1 MRLEWGRNMKKA
13 EVRLKLKSI
22 YSLLSIGEA
31 NIALKT
37 AFEMLLHVASQDAKI
52 KETEFERLSLLGV
65 INILFRFLT
74 KKDNGYRQ
82 IEYFFDDLIVLSVY
96 YDSVNRE
103 LNISNLVDSSQLL
116 TNRILGI
123 LEWYSQEPRSGYY
136 TIDSFDSSLLTAN
149 ELMFDNESIQRV
161 TVLSA
166 YYYIETRFY
175 KTYQRSFWNEAI
187 HDIRFVFD
195 EELSWINDFRDTI
208 DSFLTAPDEM
218 VLGLQDYEI
227 SYIYEEFIL
236 KNFNIDFVVQE
247 INGFRR
253 SDDVVGK
260 KIYKEINQQKEA
272 SFHKH
277 IFSYFSKFIDKHE
290 ILLSELPFN
299 DNRYDIYW
307 HNMTKNS
314 SSIIELK
321 VNNLREIMDNIDQLK
336 DYITRVNSIVFY
348 EKPQFGVLC
357 IYNTGRKNADFI
369 VEKLDTPRENKPDYA
384 YEVLDD
390 CIYLK
395 YERIVIALIG

>member
-1 MRLEWGRNMKKA
+1 MKKA
-13 EVRLKLKSI
+13 EVKSKLKSI

-52 KETEFERLSLLGV
+52 KETEFEKLSLLGV
-65 INILFRFLT
+65 ADILFNFLT
-74 KKDNGYRQ
+74 KKDNAYRQ
-82 IEYFFDDLIVLSVY
+82 IEYFFDDLITLSVY
-96 YDSVNRE
+96 YNSVNRE
-103 LNISNLVDSSQLL
+103 LNTSNLSDSSQLL
-116 TNRILGI
+116 ANRILGI

-136 TIDSFDSSLLTAN
+136 TIDSFDSNILSAN
-149 ELMFDNESIQRV
+149 SLMFDNGSIQQV

-175 KTYQRSFWNEAI
+175 KTHGKSFWNQAI
-187 HDIRFVFD
+187 NEMRFVYD
-195 EELSWINDFRDTI
+195 AELVWIQEFKDSI
-208 DSFLTAPDEM
+208 ESFLDSPDEM
-218 VLGLQDYEI
+218 LLGLQDYEV

-236 KNFNIDFVVQE
+236 KSFNIEFVVQE
-247 INGFRR
+247 INGFRQ

-260 KIYKEINQQKEA
+260 KIYPEINQHKEA

-277 IFSYFSKFIDKHE
+277 LFSYFSKFIDKHE

-299 DNRYDIYW
+299 NNRYDIYW
-307 HNMTKNS
+307 HNMNKNS

-321 VNNLREIMDNIDQLK
+321 VNNLRDILDNIDQLT

-357 IYNTGRKNADFI
+357 IYNTGRKKSDFI
-369 VEKLDTPRENKPDYA
+369 IEKLNTPRENKPDYA

-395 YERIVIALIG
+395 YESIVIAIIG